1 MLRHCSSSISY
12 LWDLPEDVKVGI
24 LSRLPESDLIT
35 SKLVCKEWNFLIS
48 SICIPM
54 LSPPNPATP
63 FWKFLCFEDPPPP
76 LEPGQRDPSP
86 DPNPNGHKYLRLEL
100 LVRREPYH
108 YFKQFLDKITSGNP
122 TIRDHIMS
130 LLPMM
135 DHDPSHIIDCC
146 NGLLLLAAD
155 SQSYFVGNPVTRQQI
170 AIPVSNT
177 HTHEHPES
185 INASLVFDP
194 SVSLH
199 FKVVRYTRSAV
210 DATPSNPLSLDIFS
224 SDTGEWSSRIL
235 PLEPNNMYGFKWI
248 KKSVYFNGSLY
259 YMSMAM
265 YLVCIDNVL
274 DGDQRLKAW
283 AVELPDKVKIKIGR
297 NEDLHGCIG
306 YSSGCFY
313 YSNRDTKGA
322 IFVWMLIGKGKN
334 SEWVLK
340 HSIRID
346 HDIVPTGLFVRM
358 MNRCKELGSFRPR
371 AFHPNDDVIIM
382 ACPRVLVFYHLKTK
396 YVELGHFPFRYRRK
410 TILMDQNWI
419 FPYAQSLVSLN
430 TLLWNR
436 QLDL

>member
-1 MLRHCSSSISY
+1 
-12 LWDLPEDVKVGI
+12 
-24 LSRLPESDLIT
+24 
-35 SKLVCKEWNFLIS
+35 
-48 SICIPM
+48 
-54 LSPPNPATP
+54 
-63 FWKFLCFEDPPPP
+63 
-76 LEPGQRDPSP
+76 
-86 DPNPNGHKYLRLEL
+86 
-100 LVRREPYH
+100 
-108 YFKQFLDKITSGNP
+108 
-122 TIRDHIMS
+122 MS

-135 DHDPSHIIDCC
+135 DHDPSRIIDCC

-155 SQSYFVGNPVTRQQI
+155 SQSYFVANPVTRQQI
-170 AIPVSNT
+170 AIPVSNN

-199 FKVVRYTRSAV
+199 FKVLRYTRSAMN
-210 DATPSNPLSLDIFS
+210 ATPSNPLSLEVFS
-224 SDTGEWSSRIL
+224 SDTGEWSSLIL
-235 PLEPNNMYGFKWI
+235 PLEPHNIYGFKWI

-265 YLVCIDNVL
+265 YF
-274 DGDQRLKAW
+274 
-283 AVELPDKVKIKIGR
+283 LPDKDKIEIGQ

-334 SEWVLK
+334 SGWVLK

-346 HDIVPTGLFVRM
+346 RDIVPTGLIVRM
-358 MNRCKELGSFRPR
+358 VNRCKKLGSFRPR

-396 YVELGHFPFRYRRK
+396 YVELGHFPFRHRRK

-419 FPYAQSLVSLN
+419 FPYARSLVSLN

-436 QLDL
+436 QMDL